1 MSDPW
6 PWSGDTP
13 AEKARRV
20 ARSYRDRLEFAD
32 PDACARLDREMTRLG
47 QRWVLPTVA
56 AYTEDDLLPADLVA
70 DYAHVSLKAV
80 YGWRKTRDAE
90 HHHPGRYPVPVRRRS
105 AVARPAWR
113 IVAMV
118 IYLWYVS

>member
-1 MSDPW
+1 VSDPW

-56 AYTEDDLLPADLVA
+56 TYTEDDLLPADLVA

-80 YGWRKTRDAE
+80 YGWRKRGMPSITTPDGIRFRFCD
-90 HHHPGRYPVPVRRRS
+90 VRRWLGRRG
-105 AVARPAWR
+105 A
-113 IVAMV
+113 
-118 IYLWYVS
+118 